1 MNKDNLAI
9 TALIGS
15 YDGSELEGLD
25 PLKEG
30 DDYFFPAI
38 ECAKRLGY
46 HNPRDAIRR
55 HCKRETK
62 TVDEIVVT
70 GNRLTSKPEGRQ
82 RRRAGDTSEI
92 HLRGGLL
99 SAAVPFPDA
108 HRGTVR
114 RLAADRLPVGGWIEV
129 LPSIRVN
136 GFYYGRRFTDLLH
149 RNLQAEKEV
158 KAGIISPEEAE
169 AISKAFYEEVDILAE
184 KIKKLRGKETP
195 TS

>member
-55 HCKRETK
+55 HCKRDTK

-70 GNRLTSKPEGRQ
+70 GKRKDGSDAVQVIHRKYICEADFYRLLFHSRTPIGERFADWWLTGFR
-82 RRRAGDTSEI
+82 
-92 HLRGGLL
+92 
-99 SAAVPFPDA
+99 SAD
-108 HRGTVR
+108 G
-114 RLAADRLPVGGWIEV
+114 
-129 LPSIRVN
+129 
-136 GFYYGRRFTDLLH
+136 
-149 RNLQAEKEV
+149 
-158 KAGIISPEEAE
+158 
-169 AISKAFYEEVDILAE
+169 
-184 KIKKLRGKETP
+184 
-195 TS
+195 

>member
-25 PLKEG
+25 PLTEG

-70 GNRLTSKPEGRQ
+70 GKRKDGSDAMQVIHRKYICEADFYRLLFHSRTPIGER
-82 RRRAGDTSEI
+82 
-92 HLRGGLL
+92 
-99 SAAVPFPDA
+99 F
-108 HRGTVR
+108 
-114 RLAADRLPVGGWIEV
+114 ADWLMDEV

-158 KAGIISPEEAE
+158 KDGMITQEEAE

>member
-55 HCKRETK
+55 HCKRE
-62 TVDEIVVT
+62 
-70 GNRLTSKPEGRQ
+70 
-82 RRRAGDTSEI
+82 A
-92 HLRGGLL
+92 
-99 SAAVPFPDA
+99 
-108 HRGTVR
+108 
-114 RLAADRLPVGGWIEV
+114 
-129 LPSIRVN
+129 
-136 GFYYGRRFTDLLH
+136 
-149 RNLQAEKEV
+149 
-158 KAGIISPEEAE
+158 
-169 AISKAFYEEVDILAE
+169 
-184 KIKKLRGKETP
+184 KIKSPGKTNLP
-195 TS
+195 GDFALMVSCKSVPSA

>member
-82 RRRAGDTSEI
+82 RCGAGDTSQI
-92 HLRGGLL
+92 HMRGGLL

-114 RLAADRLPVGGWIEV
+114 RLVADRFPVSGWIEV
-129 LPSIRVN
+129 LPSIRAN
-136 GFYYGRRFTDLLH
+136 GSYYGKRFTDLL
-149 RNLQAEKEV
+149 RRSLQAEKEE
-158 KAGIISPEEAE
+158 KAGMITQEEAE
-169 AISKAFYEEVDILAE
+169 AISKAFYEAVDILAE
-184 KIKKLRGKETP
+184 KIKRMRGKEP
-195 TS
+195 SAS

>member
-70 GNRLTSKPEGRQ
+70 GNRKDGSDAVQVIHRKYICEADFYRLLFHSRTPIGERFADWQPDRFTGRRMDRSAAIDPGERILFRKEVYRPAPPELTGGKGGK
-82 RRRAGDTSEI
+82 RRNDHAG
-92 HLRGGLL
+92 RGG
-99 SAAVPFPDA
+99 S
-108 HRGTVR
+108 H
-114 RLAADRLPVGGWIEV
+114 
-129 LPSIRVN
+129 
-136 GFYYGRRFTDLLH
+136 
-149 RNLQAEKEV
+149 
-158 KAGIISPEEAE
+158 
-169 AISKAFYEEVDILAE
+169 
-184 KIKKLRGKETP
+184 
-195 TS
+195 

>member
-25 PLKEG
+25 
-30 DDYFFPAI
+30 FFPAI

-70 GNRLTSKPEGRQ
+70 GKRKDGSDAVQVIHRKYICEADFYRLLFHSRTPIGERFADWWLTGFR
-82 RRRAGDTSEI
+82 
-92 HLRGGLL
+92 
-99 SAAVPFPDA
+99 SAD
-108 HRGTVR
+108 G
-114 RLAADRLPVGGWIEV
+114 
-129 LPSIRVN
+129 
-136 GFYYGRRFTDLLH
+136 
-149 RNLQAEKEV
+149 
-158 KAGIISPEEAE
+158 
-169 AISKAFYEEVDILAE
+169 
-184 KIKKLRGKETP
+184 
-195 TS
+195 

>member
-1 MNKDNLAI
+1 MNKENLTI

-15 YDGSELEGLD
+15 YDGSELEGLE

-30 DDYFFPAI
+30 EDFFFPAI

-70 GNRLTSKPEGRQ
+70 GKRKDGSDAVQVIHRKYICEADFYRLLFHSRTPLGEQ
-82 RRRAGDTSEI
+82 
-92 HLRGGLL
+92 
-99 SAAVPFPDA
+99 F
-108 HRGTVR
+108 
-114 RLAADRLPVGGWIEV
+114 ADWLMDEV

-136 GFYYGRRFTDLLH
+136 GFYYGRKFADLLH
-149 RNLQAEKEV
+149 RSLQADRELE
-158 KAGIISPEEAE
+158 AGTITQEEAE
-169 AISKAFYEEVDILAE
+169 AVRKEFYDEVGLLTE
-184 KIKKLRGKETP
+184 TFRKLRGKETP
-195 TS
+195 AS

>member
-62 TVDEIVVT
+62 TVDEIVIT
-70 GNRLTSKPEGRQ
+70 GKRKDGCLPPR
-82 RRRAGDTSEI
+82 
-92 HLRGGLL
+92 
-99 SAAVPFPDA
+99 PDA
-108 HRGTVR
+108 ARQSS
-114 RLAADRLPVGGWIEV
+114 GGKGGP
-129 LPSIRVN
+129 PS
-136 GFYYGRRFTDLLH
+136 G
-149 RNLQAEKEV
+149 
-158 KAGIISPEEAE
+158 
-169 AISKAFYEEVDILAE
+169 
-184 KIKKLRGKETP
+184 
-195 TS
+195 

>member
-46 HNPRDAIRR
+46 HNPRDAIQR

-82 RRRAGDTSEI
+82 RRGTGDPSQVYM
-92 HLRGGLL
+92 RGGLL
-99 SAAVPFPDA
+99 SAVVSFPDA
-108 HRGTVR
+108 HRREIR
-114 RLAADRLPVGGWIEV
+114 RLADG
-129 LPSIRVN
+129 
-136 GFYYGRRFTDLLH
+136 
-149 RNLQAEKEV
+149 
-158 KAGIISPEEAE
+158 
-169 AISKAFYEEVDILAE
+169 
-184 KIKKLRGKETP
+184 
-195 TS
+195 

>member
-1 MNKDNLAI
+1 MNNEDLAI

-15 YDGSELEGLD
+15 YDGSELEGLE

-30 DDYFFPAI
+30 EDFFFLPMYGRAI

-70 GNRLTSKPEGRQ
+70 GKRKDGSDAVQVCPPRSSC
-82 RRRAGDTSEI
+82 AEI

-99 SAAVPFPDA
+99 PAAVPFPDNT
-108 HRGTVR
+108 RGAVC
-114 RLAADRLPVGGWIEV
+114 RLADGRSAALDPCQRFLLWQKVHIPAPSELGGGEGGKSRYDPAGGSGCDSKSV
-129 LPSIRVN
+129 L
-136 GFYYGRRFTDLLH
+136 
-149 RNLQAEKEV
+149 
-158 KAGIISPEEAE
+158 
-169 AISKAFYEEVDILAE
+169 
-184 KIKKLRGKETP
+184 
-195 TS
+195 

>member
-70 GNRLTSKPEGRQ
+70 GKRKDGSDRRDGKPLDKQAGR
-82 RRRAGDTSEI
+82 T
-92 HLRGGLL
+92 
-99 SAAVPFPDA
+99 AA
-108 HRGTVR
+108 
-114 RLAADRLPVGGWIEV
+114 
-129 LPSIRVN
+129 
-136 GFYYGRRFTDLLH
+136 
-149 RNLQAEKEV
+149 
-158 KAGIISPEEAE
+158 
-169 AISKAFYEEVDILAE
+169 
-184 KIKKLRGKETP
+184 TP
-195 TS
+195 CR

>member
-1 MNKDNLAI
+1 MNNEDLAI

-15 YDGSELEGLD
+15 YDGSELEGLE

-30 DDYFFPAI
+30 EDFFFPAI

-82 RRRAGDTSEI
+82 RRRAGVSTAQFLRRNTS
-92 HLRGGLL
+92 
-99 SAAVPFPDA
+99 A
-108 HRGTVR
+108 R
-114 RLAADRLPVGGWIEV
+114 RTSTGCCSIPGQHSGSSLPTG
-129 LPSIRVN
+129 
-136 GFYYGRRFTDLLH
+136 
-149 RNLQAEKEV
+149 
-158 KAGIISPEEAE
+158 
-169 AISKAFYEEVDILAE
+169 
-184 KIKKLRGKETP
+184 
-195 TS
+195 

>member
-1 MNKDNLAI
+1 MNNENLAI

-15 YDGSELEGLD
+15 YDGSELEGIE

-30 DDYFFPAI
+30 EDSFFPAI

-70 GNRLTSKPEGRQ
+70 GKRKDGSDAVQVCPPRSSC
-82 RRRAGDTSEI
+82 AEI

-99 SAAVPFPDA
+99 PAAVPFPNA
-108 HRGTVR
+108 PR
-114 RLAADRLPVGGWIEV
+114 
-129 LPSIRVN
+129 
-136 GFYYGRRFTDLLH
+136 
-149 RNLQAEKEV
+149 
-158 KAGIISPEEAE
+158 
-169 AISKAFYEEVDILAE
+169 
-184 KIKKLRGKETP
+184 
-195 TS
+195 

>member
-1 MNKDNLAI
+1 MEKRVMTTDMVSL
-9 TALIGS
+9 TS
-15 YDGSELEGLD
+15 FFSETEMEGIDVLSD
-25 PLKEG
+25 G
-30 DDYFFPAI
+30 DDLFFPAI

-70 GNRLTSKPEGRQ
+70 GKRKDGSDAVQVIHRKYICEADFYRLLFHSRTPIGER
-82 RRRAGDTSEI
+82 
-92 HLRGGLL
+92 
-99 SAAVPFPDA
+99 F
-108 HRGTVR
+108 
-114 RLAADRLPVGGWIEV
+114 ADWLMDEV
-129 LPSIRVN
+129 LPSIRAN

-158 KAGIISPEEAE
+158 KDGMITQEEAE
-169 AISKAFYEEVDILAE
+169 AISKAFYVEVDILAE

>member
-82 RRRAGDTSEI
+82 RRRAGGTQEVY
-92 HLRGGLL
+92 LRKRLL
-99 SAAVPFPDA
+99 PFAVPFE
-108 HRGTVR
+108 T
-114 RLAADRLPVGGWIEV
+114 AAR
-129 LPSIRVN
+129 
-136 GFYYGRRFTDLLH
+136 
-149 RNLQAEKEV
+149 
-158 KAGIISPEEAE
+158 
-169 AISKAFYEEVDILAE
+169 
-184 KIKKLRGKETP
+184 
-195 TS
+195 

>member
-1 MNKDNLAI
+1 MNKENLAI

-15 YDGSELEGLD
+15 YDGTELEGLEL
-25 PLKEG
+25 LKEG
-30 DDYFFPAI
+30 EDFFFPAI

-70 GNRLTSKPEGRQ
+70 GKRKDGSDAVQVIHKKYICEADFYRLLFHSRTALGEQ
-82 RRRAGDTSEI
+82 
-92 HLRGGLL
+92 
-99 SAAVPFPDA
+99 F
-108 HRGTVR
+108 
-114 RLAADRLPVGGWIEV
+114 ADWLMDEV

-136 GFYYGRRFTDLLH
+136 GFYYGRKFTYLL
-149 RNLQAEKEV
+149 RRSLQAEKEA
-158 KAGIISPEEAE
+158 KAGLIPPEEAE
-169 AISKAFYEEVDILAE
+169 AIRKAFYEEVDVLAE
-184 KIKKLRGKETP
+184 KITKLQEKVTP